1 MKLAWIDLRQVPEP
15 KRSAIVEEAIHC
27 GVQAVVADEPAV
39 LEPLPPTLTR
49 VLFPAGG
56 GTDGAACDLVIQPVS
71 DDRQISDI
79 ASANGGEPGK
89 AAFVEITD
97 PATLDLACRC
107 ARTLPATVMRF
118 ADPTKIPL
126 EIVLAEANQTDGEVI
141 TMVDDLVEADT
152 VLGVLEKG
160 PQGVMYRPD
169 EVGETTR
176 LATLCRGATADLALE
191 ELEVVSAEHCGF
203 GDRAC
208 VDTCSHLDKD
218 EGMLVGSFAS
228 GMILCC
234 SETHH
239 LPYMPTRPFRV
250 NAGALQS
257 YTLRPGNRTNYLSE
271 LHVGSQVLAV
281 GADGRTR
288 AVTVGRVKIES
299 RPLRLIVARA
309 SSGATVSLALQDDW
323 HVRVLCPGGQVANVT
338 ELRPGS
344 RVLGLLNPQPRHV
357 GIGVSE
363 FCLEQ

>member
-1 MKLAWIDLRQVPEP
+1 MKLAWIDVRQMPES
-15 KRSAIVEEAIHC
+15 KSSAIIEEAIHC
-27 GVQAVVADEPAV
+27 GVHAVVADQPAV
-39 LEPLPPTLTR
+39 LEPLPPTVNK
-49 VLFPAGG
+49 VLFPANGG
-56 GTDGAACDLVIQPVS
+56 DHAGAVDLLIEPVS
-71 DDRQISDI
+71 EDGQIVDI
-79 ASANGGEPGK
+79 ARGDATEPGR

-107 ARTLPATVMRF
+107 ARALPATVMHF
-118 ADPTKIPL
+118 KDPTKIPL
-126 EIVLAEANQTDGEVI
+126 EIVLAEAGDTEGEVI

-160 PQGVMYRPD
+160 PQGVMYRPS
-169 EVGETTR
+169 EVGEATR

-191 ELEVVSAEHCGF
+191 DLEVISAEHCGF

-208 VDTCSHLDKD
+208 VDTCSHLAKD
-218 EGMLVGSFAS
+218 EGLLVGSFSS

-257 YTLRPGNRTNYLSE
+257 YVVRPGNRTNYLSE
-271 LHVGSQVLAV
+271 LHAGSEVLAV

-309 SSGATVSLALQDDW
+309 QDGTEVSLALQDDW
-323 HVRVLCPGGQVANVT
+323 HVRVLCPGGEVANVT

-344 RVLGLLNPQPRHV
+344 RVLGCVNPRPRHV
-357 GIGVSE
+357 GIAVSE
-363 FCLEQ
+363 FCLEK